1 MVDLGIKVIRSS
13 CKDDGFQ
20 TVILCILESALALF
34 PYVFLISQLFLS
46 GFLNSVLQLSFGDS
60 GILSVGKD
68 RDEVTLE
75 MIKDTARFVMERAKI
90 YPNMGS
96 VSTGGFEAEYR
107 DGYMYLRF
115 VPFEYVG

>member
-1 MVDLGIKVIRSS
+1 MIKETKMENINERINIVMN
-13 CKDDGFQ
+13 KFDFDG
-20 TVILCILESALALF
+20 ALKIMKA
-34 PYVFLISQLFLS
+34 
-46 GFLNSVLQLSFGDS
+46 
-60 GILSVGKD
+60 VGW
-68 RDEVTLE
+68 RYQGEEVTLE
-75 MIKDTARFVMERAKI
+75 MIKDTARFVMERAKN

>member
-1 MVDLGIKVIRSS
+1 MENINQRINIVMNKFDF
-13 CKDDGFQ
+13 DG
-20 TVILCILESALALF
+20 ALKIMKA
-34 PYVFLISQLFLS
+34 
-46 GFLNSVLQLSFGDS
+46 
-60 GILSVGKD
+60 VGWRYQGK
-68 RDEVTLE
+68 EVTLE